1 MRGALMQSKP
11 YTDEEL
17 TLIDAIHAAPHDD
30 APRLVYAGWLEQH
43 GAGDYAEFIR
53 LQCQQ
58 PYVGICNRDP
68 DHPRKSLSWDFPW
81 DDETAKDRLQRLL
94 ALLPGIYRTVRFAC
108 LAELRFY
115 EEYYRG
121 LPLLEIEE
129 GDWGLPSGVVVGGS
143 FKLPPLA
150 RVRLSLHAYRSR
162 LAEWLNHP
170 LMVRVDELRLWLHGP
185 IVDEDREEEVE
196 FDVPEIR
203 TLADWPLL
211 DRLAVLNLCHPV
223 SPDTEPLIAELLEPR
238 VFVDTSY

>member
-1 MRGALMQSKP
+1 MQTNP
-11 YTDEEL
+11 YSDEEL
-17 TLIDAIHAAPHDD
+17 GLIDAIHGAPHDD
-30 APRLVYAGWLEQH
+30 APRLAYADWLGQH

-68 DHPRKSLSWDFPW
+68 DHPRKSLSWEFPW

-94 ALLPGIYRTVRFAC
+94 GLLPGIYRTERFAC

-129 GDWGLPSGVVVGGS
+129 GDWGLSSGVVANGR

-150 RVRLSLHAYRSR
+150 RVRLSLHTYCLR

-170 LMVRVDELRLWLHGP
+170 LMYRVDVLRLWLHGP
-185 IVDEDREEEVE
+185 IVDDEYGEEEVE

-203 TLADWPLL
+203 TLGGWPLL
-211 DRLAVLNLCHPV
+211 DRLKELNLCAPL
-223 SPDTEPLIAELLEPR
+223 SPDAEPLIAELLEPR